1 MKTPQIYKQLL
12 LWLSK
17 RSESLENYFPPQ
29 EAQALQLH
37 NLKKKIS
44 FIQPKNY

>member
-17 RSESLENYFPPQ
+17 RSESLKTIFRHK

-37 NLKKKIS
+37 NLKKKVS
-44 FIQPKNY
+44 YIQPKNE